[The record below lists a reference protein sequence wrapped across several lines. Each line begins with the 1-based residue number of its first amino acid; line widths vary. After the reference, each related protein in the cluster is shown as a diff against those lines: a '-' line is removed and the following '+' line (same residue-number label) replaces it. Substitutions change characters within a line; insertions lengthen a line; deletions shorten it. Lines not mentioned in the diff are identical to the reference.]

1 VNLRRHPNIYREG
14 KRSTQKVQKINEFIY
29 KIKKARR
36 EVEEALKKTNKIMK
50 QRIDK
55 SRGETIK
62 YKEEDLI

>member
-1 VNLRRHPNIYREG
+1 MNLRRHPNIYREG

>member
-1 VNLRRHPNIYREG
+1 MNLRRHPNIYREG
-14 KRSTQKVQKINEFIY
+14 KRSTQKVQKINEFIH